1 MTDSITQNHL
11 SYLAGAIPRMITAIN
26 LLLSFHHIVYM
37 TKGVQSMISQANTS
51 GRSTGL
57 TGNWQVT
64 EIPLPPII
72 FDTEDNEVE
81 LFNTVVIVMM
91 PYAAS

>member
-1 MTDSITQNHL
+1 MFMIWDSKLLGLQLFWLNFQHC
-11 SYLAGAIPRMITAIN
+11 

-81 LFNTVVIVMM
+81 LFSTVVIVMM

>member
-1 MTDSITQNHL
+1 
-11 SYLAGAIPRMITAIN
+11 
-26 LLLSFHHIVYM
+26 
-37 TKGVQSMISQANTS
+37 MISQANTS

-57 TGNWQVT
+57 TGNGQVT

-81 LFNTVVIVMM
+81 LFSTVVIVMM